1 MPNSRLSDSH
11 GPLLKR
17 IASTTRNVRID
28 ILDEQETLLA
38 PVGLCD
44 LCSMPN
50 KPGYDYCYPCSRA
63 PRAAVDGLIPLAFAP
78 KGEQLYRDLV
88 AYKRQSTPSPAFR
101 RLAALARVSS
111 CHMPCIERVYGTIE
125 CCGRWRGPCARTG
138 RVRAWTTSGPP
149 QRMKRN
155 VGHAVQ
161 IFPRAR
167 IYP

>member
-1 MPNSRLSDSH
+1 MPNSPLSDSH
-11 GPLLKR
+11 GPLLRR

-50 KPGYDYCYPCSRA
+50 KPGYDYCYPCSTA

-88 AYKRQSTPSPAFR
+88 AYKRQSTPSPASDAWR
-101 RLAALARVSS
+101 HWPVSVHATCPASNASTARST
-111 CHMPCIERVYGTIE
+111 R
-125 CCGRWRGPCARTG
+125 
-138 RVRAWTTSGPP
+138 
-149 QRMKRN
+149 
-155 VGHAVQ
+155 
-161 IFPRAR
+161 
-167 IYP
+167 